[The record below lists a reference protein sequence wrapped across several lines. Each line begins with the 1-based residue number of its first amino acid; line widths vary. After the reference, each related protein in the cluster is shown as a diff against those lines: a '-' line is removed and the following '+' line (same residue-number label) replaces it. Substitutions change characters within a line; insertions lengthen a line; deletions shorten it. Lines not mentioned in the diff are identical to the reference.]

1 MVRII
6 RMVSAV
12 LLVVSLFVT
21 TDFAVNL
28 AGALVP
34 ELQDGIPYH
43 SVLQSWFGLLEGS
56 LTTRADF
63 FQAFAVS
70 AWISFVL
77 FAWNMALA
85 VVSWLQKK

>member
-1 MVRII
+1 MVQIL

-12 LLVVSLFVT
+12 LLVISLFVT

-43 SVLQSWFGLLEGS
+43 SVLQPWFGLLEGS

-63 FQAFAVS
+63 FQAFAAS

-77 FAWNMALA
+77 FAWNMALT